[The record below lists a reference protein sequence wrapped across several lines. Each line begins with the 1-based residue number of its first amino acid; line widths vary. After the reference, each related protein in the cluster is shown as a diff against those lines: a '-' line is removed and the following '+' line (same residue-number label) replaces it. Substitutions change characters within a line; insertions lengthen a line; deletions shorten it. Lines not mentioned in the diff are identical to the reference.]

1 MNSTGWELKRASN
14 DNLLLHM
21 QQKVVVTV
29 ARTLSPSGRV
39 SHSSRTMFA
48 RSFPELVFA
57 AAAPG
62 VDPHPAMILPFAL
75 LLACIAA
82 MPFIH
87 KHWWEHHYP
96 KVAVGLGIV
105 TVVYYVAFL
114 GNGGRMLHVAHEYVS
129 FIALIG
135 SLFVVSGGIHIRVKG
150 EAKPWINC
158 LFLFLG
164 AVLANFI
171 GTTGA
176 SMLLIRPW
184 IRMNKYR
191 ITAFHI
197 VFFIFVVSNVG
208 GGLTPIGD
216 PPLFLGYLK
225 GVPFWWVLEHCWE
238 AWLVAVL
245 GIIAIFYALDRKNF
259 LRARKEIRDRET
271 AHETWTF
278 DGLRNLAFLG
288 VILGAVFIKS
298 PPGLS
303 EALMVAAAVW
313 SYFATPKPVHDAN
326 DFNFAPIREVAWLF
340 VGIFATMVPALDYL
354 KLHATELGLDS
365 EMKFF
370 WLTGA
375 LSGVLDNAPTYLTFL
390 AAAMGRHQ
398 LDLDAKAD
406 VQTFVG
412 QHDHELTAISL
423 GAVFFGAMTYIGNG
437 PNFMVKSIAEHAK
450 VKTPGFFGYLFKC
463 AVPILIPFFAIIS
476 LLFFSRWRLF

>member
-1 MNSTGWELKRASN
+1 MLRPMFDS
-14 DNLLLHM
+14 LLL
-21 QQKVVVTV
+21 
-29 ARTLSPSGRV
+29 
-39 SHSSRTMFA
+39 
-48 RSFPELVFA
+48 A
-57 AAAPG
+57 ATGG

-75 LLACIAA
+75 MLLAIALL
-82 MPFIH
+82 PFIH
-87 KHWWEHHYP
+87 KHLWEHHYP
-96 KVAVGLGIV
+96 KIAVGLGLI

-114 GNGGRMLHVAHEYVS
+114 KNPSRMLHVAHEYVS

-150 EAKPWINC
+150 EAKPWVNC
-158 LFLFLG
+158 LFLLIG
-164 AVLANFI
+164 AVLSNFI

-208 GGLTPIGD
+208 GCLTPIGD

-238 AWLVAVL
+238 AWAVAVF
-245 GIIAIFYALDRKNF
+245 GIIGIFYAFDRHNF
-259 LRARKEIRDRET
+259 LRASQAIREKET

-288 VILGAVFIKS
+288 VILVAVFLRQ

-303 EALMVAAAVW
+303 EALMIGAGLG
-313 SYFATPKPVHDAN
+313 SYFSTPKPIHQAN
-326 DFNFAPIREVAWLF
+326 DFNFAPIKEVAWLF

-354 KLHATELGLDS
+354 EVHAAELGLAS
-365 EMKFF
+365 ELRYF
-370 WLTGA
+370 WSTGVLSA
-375 LSGVLDNAPTYLTFL
+375 LLDNAPTYLTFL
-390 AAAMGRHQ
+390 AAAMGRHN
-398 LDLDAKAD
+398 LSLNSRED
-406 VQTFVG
+406 VTAFLA
-412 QHDHELTAISL
+412 QHDHELIAISL

-437 PNFMVKSIAEHAK
+437 PNFMVKSISEQAK
-450 VKTPGFFGYLFKC
+450 VKTPGFFAYLFKY
-463 AVPILIPFFAIIS
+463 AVPILLPFFAIVS
-476 LLFFSRWRLF
+476 LLFFSRWRVF